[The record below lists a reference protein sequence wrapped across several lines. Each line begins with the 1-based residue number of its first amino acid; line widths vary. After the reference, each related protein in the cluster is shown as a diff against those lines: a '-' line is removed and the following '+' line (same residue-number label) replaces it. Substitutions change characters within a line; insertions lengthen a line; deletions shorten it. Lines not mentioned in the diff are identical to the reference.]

1 VRLAGLFDGIV
12 RSMLRFRDKAG
23 QVRPNPT
30 FCPLGRL
37 RSYDDEATPGAD
49 LGQNEEMSARVLI
62 VEDDGDVR
70 AMLRVLLEDDDYI
83 VSEAAD
89 GDTAISRTFA
99 EQPDLVLLD
108 LRLPGRHGLDVCRV
122 VRQRSNVP
130 ILVVSAQAD
139 SVDVVAALEG
149 GADDYVT
156 KPFVARELSARVRA
170 LLRRASEQRAGRE
183 VIHVGDLEVRPAE
196 GVVRK
201 RGELVELTRTE
212 LRVLCELANH
222 EGAILSRDQLLERVW
237 GYESVGDAR
246 TVDAH
251 IRRLR
256 MKIEDDPSA
265 PRLLQT
271 VRGLGYKLVDNG

>member
-1 VRLAGLFDGIV
+1 MPA
-12 RSMLRFRDKAG
+12 K
-23 QVRPNPT
+23 
-30 FCPLGRL
+30 
-37 RSYDDEATPGAD
+37 
-49 LGQNEEMSARVLI
+49 VLI

-70 AMLRVLLEDDDYI
+70 AMLRVLLEDDGYSVI
-83 VSEAAD
+83 EAAD
-89 GDTAISRTFA
+89 GETAITRTLS

-122 VRQRSNVP
+122 VRQRSKVP

-170 LLRRASEQRAGRE
+170 LLRRATDQPSGTE
-183 VIHVGDLEVRPAE
+183 VVRVGDLEIRADE

-201 RGELVELTRTE
+201 GGTPVELTRTE
-212 LRVLCELANH
+212 FLVLCELAAH
-222 EGAILSRDQLLERVW
+222 AGAVLSRDQLLDRVW
-237 GYESVGDAR
+237 GYDNVGDSR

-256 MKIEDDPSA
+256 LKIEDDPSA

-271 VRGLGYKLVDNG
+271 VRGLGYKLVDDD

>member
-1 VRLAGLFDGIV
+1 
-12 RSMLRFRDKAG
+12 M
-23 QVRPNPT
+23 
-30 FCPLGRL
+30 
-37 RSYDDEATPGAD
+37 
-49 LGQNEEMSARVLI
+49 GQNEGMSARVLI

-70 AMLRVLLEDDDYI
+70 AMLRALLEDDGYG
-83 VSEAAD
+83 VLEAGD
-89 GDTAISRTFA
+89 GETAITRTLA
-99 EQPDLVLLD
+99 ETPDLVLLD
-108 LRLPGRHGLDVCRV
+108 LRLPGRHGLEVCRI

-170 LLRRASEQRAGRE
+170 LLRRATEHRTERA
-183 VIHVGDLEVRPAE
+183 VVVVGDLEIRPVE

-201 RGELVELTRTE
+201 RGASVELTRTE
-212 LRVLCELANH
+212 FRLLCELADH
-222 EGAILSRDQLLERVW
+222 AGAILSREQLLERVW
-237 GYESVGDAR
+237 GYESAGDGR

-256 MKIEDDPSA
+256 TKIEDDPST

-271 VRGLGYKLVDNG
+271 ARGLGYKLVDDA